1 MTEKAIGQSASA
13 REVDP
18 WEFSEEWRVRQYEL
32 DSQGHVNNAVYLNY
46 AEQVAIDHAEA
57 AGFGRDFNERHAGGW
72 VVREHQIVY
81 HRPAVYGDELRV
93 TTRVESLN
101 GARATRRTLI
111 RRRQSSELLAEAVT
125 QWTWVR
131 HSDGRPARIP
141 AELVSLYTA
150 AHPTI

>member
-1 MTEKAIGQSASA
+1 MTEETIEERASA
-13 REVDP
+13 LEVDP
-18 WEFSEEWRVRQYEL
+18 WEFSEEWQVRQYEL

-57 AGFGRDFNERHAGGW
+57 AGFGREFNERHDGGW
-72 VVREHQIVY
+72 VVRQHEIVY

-93 TTRVESLN
+93 TTRVESLG
-101 GARATRRTLI
+101 GARATRRTQI
-111 RRRQSSELLAEAVT
+111 RRRQSAELLAEAVT

-131 HSDGRPARIP
+131 RSDGRPARIP

-150 AHPTI
+150 EHPTI